1 MRLRR
6 FDLDT
11 THATREA
18 VGVKHGPGP
27 DILAAAVYLGTT
39 AILISYLRFYFFW
52 ATDLWSIICYNV
64 AALVGVGLLLA
75 AAACVLRRQQFGH
88 VLALAGASAEA
99 AYLYRFYPYRF
110 AFSPWLTF
118 NLPYDRQ
125 YSRGYGLATITILA
139 LASIVM
145 AAAFSLQRLWPSTW
159 RIGKVALRN
168 HAWPAFAIA
177 LLFVLGW
184 FSNAV
189 TPYRTPIIRDGGPP
203 IISVLHV
210 EKHGLQFR
218 ETSIVFVRDS
228 RFFISQDDHR
238 LFQYSFPTEGAAGTL
253 TEDYFRAFNKLAFS
267 PPALP
272 GPRVSHYS
280 PPLAWNAERWYV
292 LYYGRTLAR
301 PIRTESTTPPP
312 KEIVDLFYAAQNLPK
327 EQEWQSTARDVCL
340 GFCYAPEN

>member
-75 AAACVLRRQQFGH
+75 AAVCVLRRQQFGH
-88 VLALAGASAEA
+88 VLALAGTSAEA

-159 RIGKVALRN
+159 RIGKVALRD

-177 LLFVLGW
+177 LLFVIGW
-184 FSNAV
+184 FCSAV
-189 TPYRTPIIRDGGPP
+189 EPYRTPIISDGGRP
-203 IISVLHV
+203 ILAVTHV
-210 EKHGLQFR
+210 EKHGLQFH
-218 ETSIVFVRDS
+218 ETSIAFFRDS
-228 RFFISQDDHR
+228 RFFVNQDDHR
-238 LFQYSFPTEGAAGTL
+238 LFQYSFPTAGASGAL
-253 TEDYFRAFNKLAFS
+253 TKDYFRLLNELAVS
-267 PPALP
+267 PPAFP
-272 GPRVSHYS
+272 GPRVLHYS
-280 PPLAWNAERWYV
+280 PPRAWNADCWFV
-292 LYYGRTLAR
+292 LYYGRTLSR
-301 PIRTESTTPPP
+301 PVRTEAPTMP
-312 KEIVDLFYAAQNLPK
+312 KQVVDLFYGAQNLPK
-327 EQEWQSTARDVCL
+327 ERAWRGTARDVCF
-340 GFCYAPEN
+340 GFCYAPLD